1 MQPSKVQAV
10 RRHIEMIPPVRNNQK
25 QTKKKV
31 SDPFVFQSLE
41 VILKLITIV
50 EALDIVKI
58 FIVESIVLKI
68 VELRT
73 LIPVMPWKYLKF
85 VRRHGH
91 GQTPLASLPFCLF
104 HFYDLQSEFHPF
116 GRRTP

>member
-1 MQPSKVQAV
+1 MEDRKSTRLNSSHLAITPCPYTALFRSS
-10 RRHIEMIPPVRNNQK
+10 HIEMIPPVLNNQK

-85 VRRHGH
+85 EIGR
-91 GQTPLASLPFCLF
+91 ASCRARVER
-104 HFYDLQSEFHPF
+104 S
-116 GRRTP
+116 